1 MAVEDFEALFGDDAP
16 VALAEHH
23 GRDLPWAF
31 NRKEA
36 KDHGEG
42 GWLVGAP
49 LEGRALV
56 IDDVITAGTAIRE
69 VAELFERTEASIA
82 GVFVA
87 VDRQERGRG
96 ELSAIQEVQESLGV
110 PVRSIV
116 SMSDIIVW
124 LEEQEGRDAD
134 RVALKQYRKRYG
146 VEG

>member
-1 MAVEDFEALFGDDAP
+1 M
-16 VALAEHH
+16 
-23 GRDLPWAF
+23 
-31 NRKEA
+31 
-36 KDHGEG
+36 
-42 GWLVGAP
+42 
-49 LEGRALV
+49 V
-56 IDDVITAGTAIRE
+56 IDEEDTAGTAIRE
-69 VAELFERTEASIA
+69 VAELFERTEASSA

-96 ELSAIQEVQESLGV
+96 ELSAIQEVQESLGG